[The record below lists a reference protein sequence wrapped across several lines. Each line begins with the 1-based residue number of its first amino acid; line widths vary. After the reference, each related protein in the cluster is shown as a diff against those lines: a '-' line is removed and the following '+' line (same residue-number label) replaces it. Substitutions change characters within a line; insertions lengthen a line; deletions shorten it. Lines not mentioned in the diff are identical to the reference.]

1 MKFHSTSIDGTYLI
15 EWQPLEDERGYF
27 ATTRSDEEFCAR
39 GLINDLSEC
48 SVSYNQRRG
57 TLRGMHYQAAPHQQ
71 TKLVMCIGGSV
82 FDALVDLRPDS
93 PTYLKTCSAE
103 LSLASRNMLYVP
115 AGVAH
120 GFITLED
127 HSYIQYQIGGDYV
140 PDAARGIRWDDPS
153 FDIAWPMSPLV
164 ISDRDRNYEDYRL

>member
-1 MKFHSTSIDGTYLI
+1 
-15 EWQPLEDERGYF
+15 
-27 ATTRSDEEFCAR
+27 
-39 GLINDLSEC
+39 
-48 SVSYNQRRG
+48 
-57 TLRGMHYQAAPHQQ
+57 MHYQAAPHQQ